1 MKGLGK
7 MRGCEMRE
15 EMQTTGR
22 ERNRG
27 RGRYID

>member
-1 MKGLGK
+1 MKGMGE

-15 EMQTTGR
+15 ETQTTGR

-27 RGRYID
+27 RGR